1 MSRADWSWLG
11 TALCL
16 ALGLRLFVASTPMCI
31 NTDGVFFVQLAAQI
45 SSGGSHFHPAVAITP
60 GYSVVLAFLHRIFA
74 WPIEEVARY
83 LSAFCGA
90 LYIAPAFF
98 AWRLLFG
105 VRAAGCAAILT
116 ACWPVSVEYGSG
128 VFYEPLSLLCL
139 FTGWYIWLLLLR
151 GHHWAWA
158 IGVALCWGAVTWM
171 KPEIL
176 AWPVLGAAALAWQNR
191 WRQALVLVGV
201 AALVY
206 FPYMAMVHG
215 QSGEWRIAA
224 KQDINELKAQAI
236 GQENYHAALEALRD
250 EGSQGPVAVEF
261 PGPVVIAKRLLVN
274 ALLVHRYAVSM
285 NWPPL
290 LIALVALGLYLAH
303 RQRALGF
310 WLLLPVCAAVPLLLF
325 QIEARIWHPLFAI
338 MMGLAGLAIAR
349 AEGRWR
355 WVALAVALALLVP
368 QALRPVF
375 RTHVDTAQR
384 AAGLWLNEHVTLGDA
399 VIDRKPFVSYYAGLP
414 LLWPAPQ
421 PGIEGLE
428 RVLRAHPSA
437 VLVVD
442 NTHFRRSRPE
452 WFAELQCPP
461 DWLEERARFSGPDG
475 HLVRLFSYRGTP

>member
-1 MSRADWSWLG
+1 MSRAEWLWLAA
-11 TALCL
+11 ALCL
-16 ALGLRLFVASTPMCI
+16 ALALRLSLASTPMCI

-45 SSGGSHFHPAVAITP
+45 GDGGSYFHPAVAITP
-60 GYSVVLAFLHRIFA
+60 GYSAVLAFLHRFFA
-74 WPIEEVARY
+74 VSLEEVARY
-83 LSAFCGA
+83 FSAFCGS
-90 LYIAPAFF
+90 LYIVPAYF

-105 VRAAGCAAILT
+105 ARAAGCAALLT
-116 ACWPVSVEYGSG
+116 ACWPMSVEYGGG

-139 FTGWYIWLLLLR
+139 FSGWYIWLLLLR
-151 GHHWAWA
+151 GQHWAWA
-158 IGVALCWGAVTWM
+158 IVVALCWGAVTWM

-176 AWPVLGAAALAWQNR
+176 AWPVLGAAALVWQNR

-206 FPYMAMVHG
+206 FPYVAMVHG

-224 KQDINELKAQAI
+224 KQDINALKAQAI
-236 GQENYHAALEALRD
+236 GQEDYHSAIEALRD
-250 EGSQGPVAVEF
+250 AGDQGAVEVSF
-261 PGPVVIAKRLLVN
+261 PGPVALAKRLMVN
-274 ALLVHRYAVSM
+274 VLLVHRYALSM

-290 LIALVALGLYLAH
+290 LVALVAIGLYLAH

-310 WLLLPVCAAVPLLLF
+310 WLLLPVLAAVPLLFF

-338 MMGLAGLAIAR
+338 MMGLAGLAMAR
-349 AEGRWR
+349 AEGGLRWAIL
-355 WVALAVALALLVP
+355 VVALALLVP

-375 RTHVDTAQR
+375 RTHVDAAQR
-384 AAGLWLNEHVTLGDA
+384 DAGLWLAEHATLGNL

-414 LLWPAPQ
+414 LIWPAAQ

-428 RVLRAHPSA
+428 RVMREYPAA

-452 WFAELQCPP
+452 WFSALQCPP
-461 DWLEERARFSGPDG
+461 HWLQERARFSGPDG
-475 HLVRLFSYRGTP
+475 HLVQLFSYRRAP